1 VECDRQVQCQMINR
15 NTLIAVR
22 TLGTCLVCLPLMKA
36 CNSLTVS
43 RTGGYLLGAAFTV
56 KYALMFTQTKSS
68 LAWLMSVGL
77 LVTATVHRLWT
88 TRKWRHHDR
97 LRINPP
103 HPATGRLSRG
113 TRSPSP
119 SCSTLLLR
127 HLSPSQTRLHTTLR
141 TTISAVCKS
150 LAGTGAT
157 NVLAGS
163 SARLLILSGT

>member
-1 VECDRQVQCQMINR
+1 MRFFAGKKDGFLLVYYRRGAVECDGRQVQCQMINR

-22 TLGTCLVCLPLMKA
+22 TLGICLVCLLLMKA
-36 CNSLTVS
+36 CNSLTVL
-43 RTGGYLLGAAFTV
+43 RTGGYLLDAAFTV
-56 KYALMFTQTKSS
+56 KYALMFTQTKNS

-88 TRKWRHHDR
+88 TRKCRHHDR

-119 SCSTLLLR
+119 VVLLCSYAIRLLR
-127 HLSPSQTRLHTTLR
+127 RLGCTPR
-141 TTISAVCKS
+141 
-150 LAGTGAT
+150 
-157 NVLAGS
+157 
-163 SARLLILSGT
+163 